1 MEEPKKKL
9 IPRKNTNN
17 QIENSLNSIKTYQ
30 QKYDSLKLALKEFI
44 KNRQSALNS
53 LPKDSEIKSPIE
65 SLQSK
70 ERTVHAALPQI
81 GGRQHT
87 YKIGGKL

>member
-9 IPRKNTNN
+9 IPRNNSNT
-17 QIENSLNSIKTYQ
+17 QIGNYLNSIKTYQ

-53 LPKDSEIKSPIE
+53 IPKDSEIKSPSE

-70 ERTVHAALPQI
+70 ERKHAAISQV
-81 GGRQHT
+81 GSARNDF
-87 YKIGGKL
+87 KIGGKL